1 MALYM
6 IGFISYGAT
15 LVLYAANFPRLARN
29 TRHTRDLR
37 EKYDYGEIS
46 AEVYEREESLEKNR
60 ISNISTVGASFAP
73 QRFFFLMG
81 DNMIWQTHSNI
92 GYGVTYVLNLSLLL
106 SLKDN
111 PRVNNYVL
119 VL

>member
-1 MALYM
+1 MAIYM
-6 IGFISYGAT
+6 TGFISYGAT

-29 TRHTRDLR
+29 TWHTRDLR
-37 EKYDYGEIS
+37 EKHERGEIPL
-46 AEVYEREESLEKNR
+46 EVYEREESLEKNR

-73 QRFFFLMG
+73 QRSFFLIG
-81 DNMIWQTHSNI
+81 DNVIWQTHSNI
-92 GYGVTYVLNLSLLL
+92 GYVVTYVLNLSLLL

-111 PRVNNYVL
+111 PRVDNYVL

>member
-6 IGFISYGAT
+6 IGFISYNAT

-29 TRHTRDLR
+29 TQHTRDIR
-37 EKYDYGEIS
+37 ETYDCGEIS
-46 AEVYEREESLEKNR
+46 TEVYEREESLEKNR

-73 QRFFFLMG
+73 QCSFFLIS
-81 DNMIWQTHSNI
+81 DNVIWQTHSNI
-92 GYGVTYVLNLSLLL
+92 GYVVTYVLNLSLLL
-106 SLKDN
+106 SLKGN
-111 PRVNNYVL
+111 PRVDNYVL